1 MILYLFVTTAKKQ
14 QNGELN
20 KMVEITQEEL
30 NRLKNI
36 ESLYEKLQLENSQE
50 IAKDMTNNAIN
61 VNNASKQRLEEIE
74 DISLLVNEFI
84 EKSNVIE
91 IKSKENYNSSE
102 ESSSESQNII
112 TLIND
117 LSTIINNLD
126 GIFETFTQTIDSLTE
141 ANTEITGLVV
151 ANDHVSI
158 QTNLLSLNAKVEA
171 ARAGEAGKGFSIVAD
186 EVKKLAATS
195 KRTTSDIGQ
204 KIKDISVMTS
214 NAKKQSDTS
223 NELIDTGIKMS
234 SDATIKLNNLINI
247 STKNKQDS
255 VEVKN
260 IVCNQLKNSDIIK
273 EKIAILLKDTAKAI
287 EGSCKNIDL
296 GKSLLTNLKGE

>member
-1 MILYLFVTTAKKQ
+1 
-14 QNGELN
+14 
-20 KMVEITQEEL
+20 MVEITQEEL

-204 KIKDISVMTS
+204 KIKDISVMTI

>member
-204 KIKDISVMTS
+204 KIKDISVMTI